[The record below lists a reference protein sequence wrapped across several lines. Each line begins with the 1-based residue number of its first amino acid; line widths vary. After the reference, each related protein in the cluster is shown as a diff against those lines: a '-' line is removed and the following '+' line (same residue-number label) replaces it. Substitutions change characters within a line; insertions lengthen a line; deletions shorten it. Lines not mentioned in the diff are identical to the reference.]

1 MLPNRPDTRL
11 PLLMLNAQL
20 AELEQEFRKQ
30 WQGYQ
35 PLAYASF
42 LEQVSP
48 EDEAALLARL
58 LAVELEYAYQPPNL
72 LIHANSIPLDD
83 DERAEPRVMLFLH
96 RFPKLR
102 EHRELLIQLVM
113 LEFALRLRFDP
124 KTPNYDSYLDLC
136 PHEKERVGNM
146 MQVME
151 EKLYRLGSVRK
162 EFDDGQQDD
171 TTIAESDSPKTIS
184 LSQLPCSLGYFL
196 LTDVIGQGGMGR
208 VYNAVDLRSAAHV
221 AVKIIHRADSW
232 SVYRFIE
239 EFTWLSTL
247 NHPNV
252 VKLYD
257 TFSEGDLRYF
267 SMEVV
272 EGKPIRQW
280 FSAETSPTRWE
291 QLRHVLSQAALAVAF
306 LHDHEVLHRDI
317 KNSNLMITGRGRAV
331 LLDLGLAS
339 RVRDDRAPSRPLE
352 NQPLV
357 GTLHYLS
364 PEALHGR
371 EPTFASDWYSFGVMM
386 YETLTGNFPPVRI
399 DMQAPIDSGDRF
411 SLDHTSSSEHLA
423 ECPEDLATL
432 CLDMLRTDPTERP
445 RAAEIIRRLGSDVGQ
460 PIPFAVSDSDFVG
473 RESGWDFLCNGL
485 RQAEAGSAVV
495 RLIRGES
502 GMGKTTLL
510 NRWIKRELT
519 SPDLLRINIR
529 CHSQDHT
536 PLRALNLIVQELVT
550 NLSQHPVELWSDLAR
565 GGGEEIVYTFPQ
577 MERLRNPNGWPT
589 QTKTADS
596 MEGVAR
602 RAAGLHA
609 LLSWLKG
616 LSARMPVIITI
627 DDAQWADHESGRI
640 LSHLLRASSE
650 LSGLI
655 VLVDQGAEVDSPFLR
670 GLLEQDNFT
679 LTPENI
685 YAIPPLTRQQ
695 CEQLLSVWS
704 ARLKIQLTPEVADDI
719 LKRSGGSPFLL
730 QELLRSYVNYIVR
743 HRLSDETWLSGSRK
757 NSGVLHNRFSM
768 LPPITE
774 KVLQFLAVSPQP
786 LGIHQLQT
794 ASRIM
799 PGQLMAELNHL
810 SGQGWIRWNGT
821 TLDSEL
827 EISHERFREVVLQAM
842 MEDRLQ
848 RRHYRLARM
857 LSSEVPPPWRRIAHH
872 YSEARQNREAAACYM
887 EGARAAAKRLS
898 FAEALWMLERAF
910 HPQAQRTEQETRSAQ
925 RLKADCLA
933 GHGNSLAAAE
943 TYESLAESAGE
954 AGEDQLLMQCLAGE
968 QWIRAGRLKAGL
980 QNLRTALS
988 QLVAFHDPSD
998 LFSRLWANWRGRNV
1012 NRASPNS
1019 VDIHSSGQAFTEIE
1033 QCLNRISGPLAFL
1046 DGELGGRLTRS
1057 MFQLALERGTHFDRA
1072 IAFMRH
1078 ALVLSCSARR
1088 ERVQAIQWIRL
1099 ARRMARH
1106 SGSQNA
1112 RALSQVCMFLWHSW
1126 QGRFADSLRYAERA
1140 QGMYQAQYASD
1151 TWETGFVCWVSL
1163 ANLWYLARLRE
1174 LCEQTDSYRQD
1185 AAQRT
1190 DTMWTY
1196 WMHVNAAHVADLVR
1210 DDVTAGQQSLDR
1222 AGAILGDEL
1231 FEMPQVLLWISEVRQ
1246 LLYTNQPQ
1254 AAREKML
1261 AQWSRLENSSVM
1273 HIAYCNWLVRYLRIV
1288 CDLACAQIDANQSK
1302 IHLRDAQQQLRE
1314 LLKLDLPAFVTY
1326 AQALELV
1333 VDAALGRAAPPAS
1346 WHEVLNSARRQQ
1358 LVLLVIAL
1366 HWHAEKLFPD
1376 QFELVARQHLVKE
1389 GAVNPE
1395 RLMNLILPLR

>member
-1 MLPNRPDTRL
+1 
-11 PLLMLNAQL
+11 MLNAQL

-30 WQGYQ
+30 WHGYQ
-35 PLAYASF
+35 PQAYSSY
-42 LEQVSP
+42 LEQVAP

-72 LIHANSIPLDD
+72 LATDCIELDE
-83 DERAEPRVMLFLH
+83 DERVEPRVMLFLH
-96 RFPKLR
+96 RFPQLKQ
-102 EHRELLIQLVM
+102 HRELLIQLVM

-136 PHEKERVGNM
+136 PHEKERVGGM

-162 EFDDGQQDD
+162 DTGEKNQDD
-171 TTIAESDSPKTIS
+171 STIAEGDSPKKIS

-196 LTDVIGQGGMGR
+196 LTDVIGQGGMGT
-208 VYNAVDLRSAAHV
+208 VYSAVDLRSAAHV

-257 TFSEGDLRYF
+257 TFSEGDHRYF

-272 EGKPIRQW
+272 EGKAIRQW
-280 FSAETSPTRWE
+280 FAGETSENRWD

-317 KNSNLMITGRGRAV
+317 KSSNLMITGRGRAV

-339 RVRDDRAPSRPLE
+339 RVRDDRVQTRPLE
-352 NQPLV
+352 GQQLV

-364 PEALHGR
+364 PEALRGL
-371 EPTFASDWYSFGVMM
+371 EPTEASDWYSFGVMM

-399 DMQAPIDSGDRF
+399 DMQAPLDSGERF
-411 SLDHTSSSEHLA
+411 QLDHVSTHEHLA
-423 ECPEDLATL
+423 ACPEDLATL
-432 CLDMLRTDPTERP
+432 CLEMLRTDPAERP
-445 RAAEIIRRLGSDVGQ
+445 QATEIIRRLGSDVGQ
-460 PIPFAVSDSDFVG
+460 PIPFAVCDSDFVG
-473 RESGWDFLCNGL
+473 REEGWEFLCDGL
-485 RQAEAGSAVV
+485 RQAEAGKAVV
-495 RLIRGES
+495 RLVRGES
-502 GMGKTTLL
+502 GIGKTSLL
-510 NRWIKRELT
+510 NRWIKRELKT
-519 SPDLLRINIR
+519 ADLLRLNIR

-536 PLRALNLIVQELVT
+536 PLRALNLLVQELVT
-550 NLSQHPVELWSDLAR
+550 SLSQHPAELWLELAR
-565 GGGEEIVYTFPQ
+565 GGGEEIIYTFPQ
-577 MERLRNPNGWPT
+577 MERLKNPNSWPT
-589 QTKTADS
+589 QSKTADS

-609 LLSWLKG
+609 LLGWLKG
-616 LSARMPVIITI
+616 LSTRIPVVITI

-640 LSHLLRASSE
+640 LSHLLRPSSE
-650 LSGLI
+650 FAGLI

-670 GLLEQDNFT
+670 GLLEQEA
-679 LTPENI
+679 LSLSSENS
-685 YAIPPLTRQQ
+685 YSLPPLTRSQ
-695 CEQLLSVWS
+695 CEQLLNVWS
-704 ARLKIQLTPEVADDI
+704 ERLKIQLTPAVAQDI

-743 HRLSDETWLSGSRK
+743 HRLSDETWLSGSQK
-757 NSGVLHNRFSM
+757 SAGVLHNRFSM
-768 LPPITE
+768 LPPVTE

-794 ASRIM
+794 ASRIL
-799 PGQLMAELNHL
+799 PGQLLAELNHL

-872 YSEARQNREAAACYM
+872 YSEAHQYREAAACYM
-887 EGARAAAKRLS
+887 EGARTAARRLS

-910 HPQAQRTEQETRSAQ
+910 HPQAQRTEQETRAAQ

-933 GHGNSLAAAE
+933 GHGNSLAAAQ
-943 TYESLAESAGE
+943 TYESLASA

-968 QWIRAGRLKAGL
+968 QWIRAGRLNSGL
-980 QNLRTALS
+980 HNLRTALNRYGA
-988 QLVAFHDPSD
+988 LHETSD
-998 LFSRLWANWRGRNV
+998 LFSRIVTAWR
-1012 NRASPNS
+1012 NRATTRVLPTTI
-1019 VDIHSSGQAFTEIE
+1019 DPRSSGEAFNEIE

-1046 DGELGGRLTRS
+1046 DGHLGGRLIRS
-1057 MFQLALERGTHFDRA
+1057 MFKQALERGTSFDRA

-1078 ALVLSCSARR
+1078 ALVLACSIRR
-1088 ERVQAIQWIRL
+1088 DRVQAIQWIRL

-1163 ANLWYLARLRE
+1163 AHLWYLARLKE
-1174 LCEQTDSYRQD
+1174 LCAQTDSYRQD

-1196 WMHVNAAHVADLVR
+1196 WMHVNAAHIADLVR
-1210 DDVTAGQQSLDR
+1210 DDVPAAQESLDQ
-1222 AGAILGDEL
+1222 ASAILSDEL
-1231 FEMPQVLLWISEVRQ
+1231 FEMPQVLLWISQIRQ
-1246 LLYTNQPQ
+1246 LLYEGDPR
-1254 AAREKML
+1254 AAREKL
-1261 AQWSRLENSSVM
+1261 LEHWSRLEASSVLR
-1273 HIAYCNWLVRYLRIV
+1273 IAYCDWLLRYLRV
-1288 CDLACAQIDANQSK
+1288 SCDLACAASDRQHRSNYLK
-1302 IHLRDAQQQLRE
+1302 DAQHQIQQLK
-1314 LLKLDLPAFVTY
+1314 KLDLPAFITY
-1326 AQALELV
+1326 AEALQLV
-1333 VDAALGRAAPPAS
+1333 VDAANGRMAPS
-1346 WHEVLNSARRQQ
+1346 DKWQQILDTARTQQ

-1366 HWHAEKLFPD
+1366 HWHAEVAFPND
-1376 QFELVARQHLVKE
+1376 FQPVARQYLIDQ

-1395 RLMNLILPLR
+1395 RLMNIILPLCIG